1 MYAIVCALRKWSG
14 HIGLQPVV
22 VCTDH
27 QSLQSWHKEHVDTP
41 QGPAARRARWHETLS
56 KFDLR
61 VVYVPGKD
69 NPVADCLSRWAYPAG
84 KAWMDI
90 SSHGDAEETEEAKRI
105 SEMEKA
111 MEQEGVKCFVV
122 MANRTDLAK
131 FRGARVQAIRKE
143 TLEQW
148 MVAPVELVRSVLRE
162 DWSDDYVASDHWS
175 RYWNA
180 VSAPSDDEWPEGLT
194 EAGDKLFLKDKLLVP
209 ENQLEQLID
218 HWHNA
223 QLMHPGRE
231 KMQQDLEWRF
241 KSPPGYYAILD
252 RYCSDCA
259 VCRATKSP
267 NRSTA
272 GDPVYTAIPEAPM
285 RSVAM
290 DAFAMPEV
298 TVEGE
303 TYDCVI
309 LAVDRHS
316 GYIVAVLCKKSKKKD
331 KEDKHGVGLQAK
343 TVTTAMIRHW
353 LTIFDVPAVI
363 CSDRGSQFV
372 GRWFKTMCKHM
383 RIWHAKTV
391 AYHGRLNG
399 RAEVAGRQMFE
410 RFRQLHFDEPGR
422 NWYNS
427 LWRVL
432 QAYHDLPGPTG
443 LSPHCILFLGD
454 RVSCTL
460 PWLNHGKVARDASA
474 MMAEADDTAA
484 MVCKALQD
492 EHEKRAK
499 YFKQGKVQKYALRDT
514 VWVERHHKDVLSR
527 HRQAS
532 WYVPG
537 VIVRKVGQD
546 VYAVRVGDNKILDRD
561 HTQLRLR
568 APDAGGRP
576 VTFGFTAGD
585 VDSNDEGEDDDFTAE
600 KILMDKPDPGT
611 PRRRLYKVRWKGFAA
626 CRDFLEPPSSFVP
639 RYTTVWMD
647 YLKKRNISLDVKDV
661 WSNLWLLKHR
671 NESPLAF
678 MFVSVLGRR
687 MRAFIRGFFVP

>member
-1 MYAIVCALRKWSG
+1 M
-14 HIGLQPVV
+14 V

-41 QGPAARRARWHETLS
+41 SGPAAKRARWHETFA
-56 KFDLR
+56 KFDLS

-69 NPVADCLSRWAYPAG
+69 NTVADCLSRWAYPAG
-84 KAWMDI
+84 KGWMDI

-105 SEMEKA
+105 IEMEKV

-131 FRGARVQAIRKE
+131 FRGARVQAIREE

-148 MVAPVELVRSVLRE
+148 MVAPVELVRSVLTE
-162 DWSDDYVASDHWS
+162 DWSDDYAASEHWS
-175 RYWNA
+175 KYWNA

-194 EAGDKLFLKDKLLVP
+194 EDGDKLFLKDKLLVP
-209 ENQLEQLID
+209 ENRVEELID

-223 QLMHPGRE
+223 QLMHPGRY

-241 KSPPGYYAILD
+241 KFPPGYYSILD

-267 NRSTA
+267 NHSTA
-272 GDPVYTAIPEAPM
+272 GNPVYTAIPEAPM

-290 DAFAMPEV
+290 DVFAMPEV
-298 TVEGE
+298 TVDGE

-316 GYIVAVLCKKSKKKD
+316 GYIVAVPGKKSKKKD
-331 KEDKHGVGLQAK
+331 KKDKHGVGLQAK
-343 TVTTAMIRHW
+343 TVANAMIRHW

-363 CSDRGSQFV
+363 CSDRGIQFV
-372 GRWFKTMCKHM
+372 ETLFKTVCKHM
-383 RIWHAKTV
+383 GIRHVKTV
-391 AYHGRLNG
+391 AYHSRSNG

-410 RFRQLHFDEPGR
+410 KFRQLHIDEPGR

-427 LWRVL
+427 LWTVL
-432 QAYHDLPGPTG
+432 QAYHDLPGPSG
-443 LSPHCILFLGD
+443 LLPHRILFLRD
-454 RVSCTL
+454 RVSRTL
-460 PWLNHGKVARDASA
+460 PWLNHGKVARDANA

-484 MVCKALQD
+484 KVCKALQD
-492 EHEKRAK
+492 KHDKRAE
-499 YFKQGKVQKYALRDT
+499 YIKQGKVQKYALQDT

-561 HTQLRLR
+561 HTQLRPR
-568 APDAGGRP
+568 APDPSGRP
-576 VTFGFTAGD
+576 VTFEFTAGD
-585 VDSNDEGEDDDFTAE
+585 VDSDDEGEDDDFTAE
-600 KILMDKPDPGT
+600 IILADKPDPGT
-611 PRRRLYKVRWKGFAA
+611 PGGRLYKVRWKGFAA
-626 CRDFLEPPSSFVP
+626 SRDSWEPPSSFVP

-647 YLKKRNISLDVKDV
+647 YLKKKNISLDVKDV
-661 WSNLWLLKHR
+661 LVHLVAAVA
-671 NESPLAF
+671 P
-678 MFVSVLGRR
+678 
-687 MRAFIRGFFVP
+687 